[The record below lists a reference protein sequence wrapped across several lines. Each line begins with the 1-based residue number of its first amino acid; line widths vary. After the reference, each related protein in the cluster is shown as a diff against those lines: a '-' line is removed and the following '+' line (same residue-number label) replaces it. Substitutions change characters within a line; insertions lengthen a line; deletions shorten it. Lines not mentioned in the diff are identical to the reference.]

1 MRRSV
6 AAACLLAASTALCL
20 FTGTAGA
27 AETRPPASL
36 PHDTTQLIVVVAP
49 SYGATNARFTGYSK
63 VGGRW
68 VRALGPWTA
77 EIGYNGM
84 APPGAKREGDG
95 RTPSGTYGFEF
106 DFGVWPNPGVA
117 FSFRRAH
124 SYDVWDDDP
133 SSSRYNEWVNEQ
145 RHNPGASPEPMDQL
159 PAYGLGAVIA
169 YNTARVPGL
178 GSAIFLHVGTGGPTA
193 GCVSLPVYRLRKT
206 LLWLRPGDDPQIRM
220 RVSF

>member
-1 MRRSV
+1 MAGLAAAS
-6 AAACLLAASTALCL
+6 AAACLFVSPAAS
-20 FTGTAGA
+20 AG
-27 AETRPPASL
+27 TRPPGSL
-36 PHDTTQLIVVVAP
+36 PARTTELIRVVAR
-49 SYGATNARFTGYSK
+49 SYGATYARFTGYSK
-63 VGGRW
+63 AGRRW

-84 APPGAKREGDG
+84 APPGDKREGDG

-117 FSFRRAH
+117 FAFRHVH

-133 SSSRYNEWVNEQ
+133 SSSRYNEWVNED
-145 RHNPGASPEPMDQL
+145 RHNPGANPEPMDQL
-159 PAYGLGAVIA
+159 PAYRYGAVIA

-206 LLWLRPGDDPQIRM
+206 LRWLHPGDDPQIRM
-220 RVSF
+220 RVSS

>member
-1 MRRSV
+1 MSRSITV
-6 AAACLLAASTALCL
+6 AGLLAASAALQV
-20 FTGTAGA
+20 FTGQAVAAG
-27 AETRPPASL
+27 TRPPTSL
-36 PHDTTQLIVVVAP
+36 PHGTTLLIRVVAP
-49 SYGATNARFTGYSK
+49 SYGATYARFTGYSK
-63 VGGRW
+63 VGRRW

-84 APPGAKREGDG
+84 APPGGKREGDG

-106 DFGVWPNPGVA
+106 DFGVWPDPGVA
-117 FSFRRAH
+117 FSFRRVH

-133 SSSRYNEWVNEQ
+133 SSSRYNEWVNER
-145 RHNPGASPEPMDQL
+145 RHNPGANPEPMDQL